1 MPVPRHFA
9 NILDPRR
16 FATSRGVPFR
26 RPAGVIVVVAIVVA
40 ATFVLAAL
48 IPAPARAA
56 DDDVFTVGNVQVD
69 RSAESAAAA
78 RDLALADGQVAAFR
92 RLVARL
98 VPRDQVSSVPVP
110 AVEGVTQLVR
120 DFQVAD
126 EKTSTV
132 RYIATMKVRFR
143 PDAVEQLLRT
153 AGVQFAV
160 TRSRPL
166 VVLPVYRKAGALLLW
181 DNVNTWLQTWRA
193 LPPADGLVPLVV
205 PAGDLA
211 DVADISPE
219 QALAENNARVAAIAR
234 RHGAVGG
241 LLAYAVLGSPT
252 ASGTLSV
259 EVTASR
265 IGTRAPERTL
275 VQSIAGK
282 PGESEDTLLARAA
295 IAVRDDVEETWKRE
309 NLLRFGE
316 HNSLVAVVPL
326 TGIGDWVRVRRAIAD
341 VAFVES
347 SDLIELSRD
356 QATVRLGYLGDEDQ
370 LALALAQHD
379 LELSHGPVSWVLR
392 ARTAAKPAPTDGPGG
407 Q

>member
-1 MPVPRHFA
+1 MP
-9 NILDPRR
+9 L
-16 FATSRGVPFR
+16 R
-26 RPAGVIVVVAIVVA
+26 RPAGVLAAAAIVVA
-40 ATFVLAAL
+40 ALALAS
-48 IPAPARAA
+48 IPALAD

-78 RDLALADGQVAAFR
+78 RDLALAEGQVTAFR

-98 VPRDQVSSVPVP
+98 VPREQVNAVPIP

-143 PDAVEQLLRT
+143 PDAVEQLLRA
-153 AGVQFAV
+153 AGVQYAV
-160 TRSRPL
+160 TRSKPL
-166 VVLPVYRKAGALLLW
+166 VVLPVYRKAGTLLLW

-205 PAGDLA
+205 PDGDLS

-219 QALAENNARVAAIAR
+219 QALAESDARVAAIAH
-234 RHGAVGG
+234 RHGAVGA
-241 LLAYAVLGSPT
+241 LLAYAILRNPA
-252 ASGTLSV
+252 ASGALSV
-259 EVTASR
+259 EITASR
-265 IGTRAPERTL
+265 IGTRVPDRTL

-295 IAVRDDVEETWKRE
+295 IAIRDDVEETWKRE

-316 HNSLVAVVPL
+316 RNSLVAVVPL
-326 TGIGDWVRVRRAIAD
+326 GGIGDWIRVRRAIAD
-341 VAFVES
+341 VAFVQS
-347 SDLIELSRD
+347 SDLVELSRGE
-356 QATVRLGYLGDEDQ
+356 ATVRLSYLGDEEQ

-379 LELSHGPVSWVLR
+379 LDLSRGPVSWVIR
-392 ARTAAKPAPTDGPGG
+392 ARAAATPGSPKLPAA